1 MKLFES
7 LAEVPADFGPSAVSI
22 GKFDGVHA
30 GHRRVLAEL
39 RAVADAAELS
49 AVAVT
54 FDRNPLS
61 VLRPDLCPDPLVS
74 NPQKLELL
82 EATGIDATLM
92 LHFDRAFS
100 EQSPREFA
108 TSVLSGALNA
118 RIVFVGSDF
127 RFGAKGAGTVEILE
141 QLGAELGFDVRLI
154 DAVVAPVGS
163 EQRRASSTWVRE
175 LLAEGRVTEAATVLG
190 RAPSIRSVVVG
201 GVQRGRELGYPT
213 ANLAHGAEGFI
224 PADGVYAARVLIDG
238 TSYGA
243 AVSVGNNPTF
253 EGVPDKTVEAH
264 VLDESF
270 DLYGKTVELFF
281 IDYIRPMKKFEDADA
296 LVAQMHRDE
305 EKIRSILDQPHPSE
319 PGRRR
324 G

>member
-1 MKLFES
+1 MRLFEGIAS
-7 LAEVPADFGPSAVSI
+7 VPAGFGPSAVSI

-39 RAVADAAELS
+39 RAVATEAGLAS
-49 AVAVT
+49 AAVT

-61 VLRPDLCPDPLVS
+61 VLRPEVCPDPLVS
-74 NPQKLELL
+74 NAQKLELL

-92 LHFDRAFS
+92 LHFDQAFS
-100 EQSPREFA
+100 EQSPRQFV

-127 RFGAKGAGTVEILE
+127 RFGSKGSGTVETLRE
-141 QLGAELGFDVRLI
+141 LGAELGFEVRLI
-154 DAVVAPVGS
+154 DAVVAPAGT

-175 LLAEGRVTEAATVLG
+175 LLAEGRVAEAATVLG
-190 RAPSIRSVVVG
+190 RPPSIRSVVVG
-201 GVQRGRELGYPT
+201 GVQRGREMGYPT

-224 PADGVYAARVLIDG
+224 PGDGVYAARILIDG
-238 TSYGA
+238 VTYGA
-243 AVSVGNNPTF
+243 AVSIGNNPTF
-253 EGVPDKTVEAH
+253 EGIADKTVEAH

-270 DLYGKTVELFF
+270 DLYGKTVELSF
-281 IDYIRPMKKFEDADA
+281 IEYIRPMNKFPDVDS

-305 EKIRSILDQPHPSE
+305 EKIRSILGQPRP
-319 PGRRR
+319 
-324 G
+324 

>member
-1 MKLFES
+1 MKLYES
-7 LAEVPADFGPSAVSI
+7 LSEVPAELGETAVSI

-39 RAVADAAELS
+39 REVAANAGLAS
-49 AVAVT
+49 VAVT

-61 VLRPDLCPDPLVS
+61 VLRPEVCPEPLVS
-74 NPQKLELL
+74 NAQKLELL

-92 LHFDRAFS
+92 LHFDQSFS
-100 EQSPREFA
+100 EQSPREFV
-108 TSVLSGALNA
+108 TSVLSGALA
-118 RIVFVGSDF
+118 AKVVFVGSDF
-127 RFGAKGAGTVEILE
+127 RFGTKGSGTVETLRE
-141 QLGAELGFDVRLI
+141 LGAELGFEVRLI
-154 DAVVAPVGS
+154 DSVVAPAGD

-175 LLAEGRVTEAATVLG
+175 LLAEGRVAEAAVVLG

-201 GVQRGRELGYPT
+201 GVQRGREMGYPT

-224 PADGVYAARVLIDG
+224 PGDGVYAARILIDG

-253 EGVPDKTVEAH
+253 EGIADKTVEAH

-281 IDYIRPMKKFEDADA
+281 IEYIRPMNKFPDVDA

-305 EKIRSILDQPHPSE
+305 ERIRSVLGQPQP
-319 PGRRR
+319 
-324 G
+324 

>member
-1 MKLFES
+1 MKLYES
-7 LAEVPADFGPSAVSI
+7 LSEVPAELGETAVSI

-39 RAVADAAELS
+39 REVAANAGLAS
-49 AVAVT
+49 VAVT

-61 VLRPDLCPDPLVS
+61 VLRPEVCPEPLVS
-74 NPQKLELL
+74 NAQKLELL

-100 EQSPREFA
+100 EQSPREFV
-108 TSVLSGALNA
+108 TSVLSGALRA

-127 RFGAKGAGTVEILE
+127 RFGSKGSGTVDTLRE
-141 QLGAELGFDVRLI
+141 LGAELGFEVRLI
-154 DAVVAPVGS
+154 DAVVAPAGS
-163 EQRRASSTWVRE
+163 QQRRASSTWVRE
-175 LLAEGRVTEAATVLG
+175 LLTEGRVAEAASVLG
-190 RAPSIRSVVVG
+190 RAPSIRSEVVG
-201 GVQRGRELGYPT
+201 GVQRGREMGYPT

-224 PADGVYAARVLIDG
+224 PRDGVYAARILIDG

-243 AVSVGNNPTF
+243 AVSIGNNPTF
-253 EGVPDKTVEAH
+253 EGVADKTVEAH
-264 VLDESF
+264 VLDETL

-281 IDYIRPMKKFEDADA
+281 IEYIRQMNKFPDVDS

-305 EKIRSILDQPHPSE
+305 EQIRTILGQPHP
-319 PGRRR
+319 
-324 G
+324 